1 MFPGIHFH
9 SSDID
14 DWTTFLFLLQLCRAS
29 CIQSS
34 RVFFPVFSAY
44 TAVQDVRKKKQIIIE
59 KIVKEEKNKS
69 SNSSY
74 VLRLHCMRGNWFCF
88 SEEIGKDFYII
99 FIGEGKVDLLAGSR

>member
-1 MFPGIHFH
+1 MHTKF
-9 SSDID
+9 
-14 DWTTFLFLLQLCRAS
+14 S
-29 CIQSS
+29 C
-34 RVFFPVFSAY
+34 FFFRVFSAY

-59 KIVKEEKNKS
+59 KIVKEEKKNKS

-99 FIGEGKVDLLAGSR
+99 FIGEAKVDLLASSVAVFYAGIFLLFFL